1 MAGRDLS
8 AWAAECVRWWRT
20 VWVWWEGNSAVAGRR
35 EVPVDPGAG
44 PVQRFAFELRK
55 LRTEAGGLTYRA
67 MAGRAGYS
75 ITTLSQAAGGE
86 QLPTLPVALAF
97 VQACGG
103 DPAEWEAR
111 WHQAVE
117 EAADF
122 DPDADATAAEPP
134 YRGLAR
140 FETGDSGLF
149 FGRDR
154 LTADLVDLMRRRRFA
169 AVFGPSGIGKSSL
182 LRAGLIPVLRESE
195 DPALRPSAIRILTP
209 GDQLSRTYELLRETS
224 GGGGGTGGGGDTGAG
239 TRTGTGSGSGVGG
252 GTGSRSG
259 PGSGPGLRSGV
270 GTGSDAG
277 FSTGP
282 DSGSG
287 SGPVRGSGAGR
298 TGSGRAG
305 VGPGRGDTLVVVD
318 QFEEVF
324 TLCHDPVERARFIDL
339 LLTARDPGSGLRV
352 LLAVRAD
359 FYGRCAEHRALAEAL
374 GDANLLAGPMTPAEL
389 REVVVKPAAAAGL
402 TVERALTTRLVEEI
416 TDAPGGLPLLSHV
429 LLETWRRRRG
439 KTLTLAGYEAA
450 GGLDGAIAK
459 TAEDV
464 HSRFTDSEAATARR
478 VLLRLISPGD
488 GTPDTRR
495 PAERAELETTGT
507 GREEV
512 ARVLEALTRARL
524 LTLDGPTV
532 DLAHEALIT
541 AWPRLRGWIEE
552 DRDRLRAH
560 RHLTEAARSW
570 EELGHDAGALYRG
583 SRLARA
589 REYFGGPGHTD
600 DLTDQEAAFLAAGLG
615 ALEQEER
622 AKARTTRRLRVL
634 VTSLAGLLALALTA
648 TTVAYW
654 QRQSALDAQ
663 REGLSR
669 QLAAQSAALLD
680 SDTDLASLLAIKAYR
695 TSPTREATRS
705 LYAAAAVPLERRLT
719 GHAET
724 VSALVY
730 SPDGKT
736 LASGAYDGTVR
747 LWDTRTGRTGKVL
760 TGRSDADAPDLV
772 RTVAFAPDGRTLATS
787 HGDDARLWDL
797 DTGRV
802 RDSVALRD
810 PDDDNMA
817 AVGFDRA
824 GRALA
829 VAEGGQVLDV
839 ADGRVVTT
847 LKGPTGLEMAVAF
860 SPDGRTLATS
870 TRDHTA
876 QLWDLATG
884 KVLHTL
890 KSGTGVVSSL
900 AFDSAG
906 KTLAT
911 GTEDGTVHLWDVA
924 DGEQRTT
931 LTSASSR
938 VESMAFAPD
947 GRTLAAGSYDGTVR
961 LWDLAT
967 GRAGTTL
974 TGHTSPVMSVAF
986 DPDGTE
992 LAAGNEADT
1001 FGGGGDV
1008 AVRLWKAGT
1017 NRPRATLDVPGDDL
1031 QSMSFSPDGD
1041 TLVTSSS
1048 TRSDDPRDMRS
1059 TVRLWDTATRRTHAV
1074 LDEGLTH
1081 VGEVVFSPDGRTLAL
1096 TTDIRAQLWD
1106 VRTRRPRIT
1115 LPDHFVNAMVFSPDG
1130 RTLVTV
1136 GDGLRLYD
1144 PRTGRPRAELPK
1156 AEEGSALAF
1165 SPTGEFFA
1173 TTGGQKAEIRLRDP
1187 NTGRVRRTLTEPAAG
1202 AAPAG
1207 ARDDPALM
1215 FRQVES
1221 MAFSPDGRTLASA
1234 EADGTVRLW
1243 DTGTGDLDATLTV
1256 SLSQGPVRLAFSP
1269 DGRTLATAGGGTV
1282 RLWDTT
1288 TRYARETL
1296 PDGGAARLAFSPD
1309 GRTLAV
1315 GDYRDRVRLWDVD
1328 LPLPAEAIDHLCR
1341 AVHRDLT
1348 EQEKALYLPDQEPGV
1363 ACGPDERG

>member
-1 MAGRDLS
+1 M
-8 AWAAECVRWWRT
+8 
-20 VWVWWEGNSAVAGRR
+20 AGRR

-67 MAGRAGYS
+67 MAERAGYS

-97 VQACGG
+97 VRACGG
-103 DPAEWEAR
+103 DPAEWEDR
-111 WHQAVE
+111 WRQAVE
-117 EAADF
+117 EAAAF
-122 DPDADATAAEPP
+122 DPDADEPAAEPP

-195 DPALRPSAIRILTP
+195 EPGLRPSAIRILTP
-209 GDQLSRTYELLRETS
+209 GDQLARTHELLREAS
-224 GGGGGTGGGGDTGAG
+224 GTGGTGSGTGGG
-239 TRTGTGSGSGVGG
+239 TRS
-252 GTGSRSG
+252 
-259 PGSGPGLRSGV
+259 
-270 GTGSDAG
+270 
-277 FSTGP
+277 
-282 DSGSG
+282 
-287 SGPVRGSGAGR
+287 
-298 TGSGRAG
+298 
-305 VGPGRGDTLVVVD
+305 GDTLVVVD

-324 TLCHDPVERARFIDL
+324 TLCHDAAERARFIDL
-339 LLTARDPGSGLRV
+339 LLTAREPDSGLRV

-374 GDANLLAGPMTPAEL
+374 GDANLLAGPMSPAEL

-560 RHLTEAARSW
+560 RQLTEAARSW
-570 EELGHDAGALYRG
+570 EELGRDAGALYRG
-583 SRLARA
+583 SRLATA

-622 AKARTTRRLRVL
+622 AKVRTTRRLRVL
-634 VTSLAGLLALALTA
+634 VTSLACLLALALTA

-719 GHAET
+719 GHTGT

-730 SPDGKT
+730 SSDGRT
-736 LASGAYDGTVR
+736 LASGGYDGAIR
-747 LWDTRTGRTGKVL
+747 LWDTRTGRTSKVL
-760 TGRSDADAPDLV
+760 ARRADADESDLV
-772 RTVAFAPDGRTLATS
+772 RTLAFGPDGRTLATS
-787 HGDDARLWDL
+787 HNDDARLWDL

-802 RDSVALRD
+802 RDSVALRK

-817 AVGFDRA
+817 AVGYDRS

-839 ADGRVVTT
+839 ADGRAVTT

-911 GTEDGTVHLWDVA
+911 GTEDGTVHMWDVA
-924 DGEQRTT
+924 DGTQRTT

-947 GRTLAAGSYDGTVR
+947 GATLAAGSYDGTVR

-986 DPDGTE
+986 APDGDE

-1001 FGGGGDV
+1001 FGGGGGDV
-1008 AVRLWKAGT
+1008 AIRLWKAGT
-1017 NRPRATLDVPGDDL
+1017 NRPRATLDVPGGDM

-1041 TLVTSSS
+1041 TLATSSV
-1048 TRSDDPRDMRS
+1048 TRTEDPRDMRS
-1059 TVRLWDTATRRTHAV
+1059 TVRLWDTVTRRTRAV
-1074 LDEGLTH
+1074 LDDGLTR

-1096 TTDIRAQLWD
+1096 TSDIRAQLWD

-1136 GDGLRLYD
+1136 GDGLHLYD
-1144 PRTGRPRAELPK
+1144 ARTGRPRAELPK
-1156 AEEGSALAF
+1156 AEENSALAF
-1165 SPTGEFFA
+1165 SPTGELFA

-1187 NTGRVRRTLTEPAAG
+1187 DTGRVRRTLREPAGSAT
-1202 AAPAG
+1202 PEG
-1207 ARDDPALM
+1207 ARDDPLLM

-1256 SLSQGPVRLAFSP
+1256 SLTQGPVELAFSP
-1269 DGRTLATAGGGTV
+1269 DGRTLATAGGSAV

-1288 TRYARETL
+1288 TRYVRETL
-1296 PDGGAARLAFSPD
+1296 PGGGAARLAFSPD

-1315 GDYRDRVRLWDVD
+1315 GDYGDRLRLWDVD
-1328 LPLPAEAIDHLCR
+1328 LPLPTEAIADLCR

-1348 EQEKALYLPDQEPGV
+1348 QQERALYLPDQEPGG
-1363 ACGPDERG
+1363 ACG

>member
-1 MAGRDLS
+1 MCS
-8 AWAAECVRWWRT
+8 
-20 VWVWWEGNSAVAGRR
+20 EGNSAVAGRR

-97 VQACGG
+97 VRACGG

-117 EAADF
+117 EAAAF
-122 DPDADATAAEPP
+122 DPDGDETAAEPP

-182 LRAGLIPVLRESE
+182 LRAGLIPVLRQSE
-195 DPALRPSAIRILTP
+195 EPGLRPSAIRILTP
-209 GDQLSRTYELLRETS
+209 GDHLARTHELLREAS
-224 GGGGGTGGGGDTGAG
+224 GGGTGGG
-239 TRTGTGSGSGVGG
+239 
-252 GTGSRSG
+252 
-259 PGSGPGLRSGV
+259 
-270 GTGSDAG
+270 
-277 FSTGP
+277 
-282 DSGSG
+282 
-287 SGPVRGSGAGR
+287 
-298 TGSGRAG
+298 
-305 VGPGRGDTLVVVD
+305 GDTLVVVD

-324 TLCHDPVERARFIDL
+324 TLCHDAAERARFIDL
-339 LLTARDPGSGLRV
+339 LLTAREPASGLRV

-374 GDANLLAGPMTPAEL
+374 GHANLLAGPMSPAEL

-464 HSRFTDSEAATARR
+464 HAGFTVSEAATARR

-560 RHLTEAARSW
+560 RQLTEAARSW
-570 EELGHDAGALYRG
+570 EELGRDAGALYRG
-583 SRLARA
+583 SRLVRA
-589 REYFGGPGHTD
+589 REYFAGPGHTD

-615 ALEQEER
+615 ALEEEER

-634 VTSLAGLLALALTA
+634 VTSLACLLALALTA
-648 TTVAYW
+648 TAVAYW

-719 GHAET
+719 GHTGT

-736 LASGAYDGTVR
+736 LAGGGYDGTVR
-747 LWDTRTGRTGKVL
+747 LWDTGTGRTRKVL
-760 TGRSDADAPDLV
+760 AGRADADDPDLV
-772 RTVAFAPDGRTLATS
+772 RTVAFGPDGRTLATS
-787 HGDDARLWDL
+787 HNDDARLWDL

-802 RDSVALRD
+802 RDTVALRK

-817 AVGFDRA
+817 AVGFDRS

-829 VAEGGQVLDV
+829 VAESGQVRDV
-839 ADGRVVTT
+839 ATGRVTTT

-870 TRDHTA
+870 TRDRTA
-876 QLWDLATG
+876 QLWDLRTG
-884 KVLHTL
+884 KVLATL
-890 KSGTGVVSSL
+890 RSSTGVVSSL
-900 AFDSAG
+900 AFDAAG

-924 DGEQRTT
+924 DGSRRTT

-947 GRTLAAGSYDGTVR
+947 GTTLAAGSYDGTVR
-961 LWDLAT
+961 LWDPAT
-967 GRAGTTL
+967 GRARSTL

-986 DPDGTE
+986 APDGRE
-992 LAAGNEADT
+992 LAAGNEADV
-1001 FGGGGDV
+1001 FGGGDV
-1008 AVRLWKAGT
+1008 AVRLWKVGT
-1017 NRPRATLDVPGDDL
+1017 DRPRATLRVPGGDL
-1031 QSMSFSPDGD
+1031 RSVAYSPDGD
-1041 TLVTSSS
+1041 TMATSSL
-1048 TRSDDPRDMRS
+1048 RMSDDPRDETGS
-1059 TVRLWDTATRRTHAV
+1059 VRLWDTATRRTRAV

-1081 VGEVVFSPDGRTLAL
+1081 VEEVHFSPDGRTLAL
-1096 TTDIRAQLWD
+1096 SDDAGAELWD
-1106 VRTRRPRIT
+1106 VRTRRPRVT
-1115 LPDHFVNAMVFSPDG
+1115 LPARFVNGMAFSPDG

-1136 GDGLRLYD
+1136 GDGLVLWD
-1144 PRTGRPRAELPK
+1144 PRTGRPRVELPK
-1156 AEEGSALAF
+1156 AEEGSPVAF
-1165 SPTGEFFA
+1165 SPTGELFA
-1173 TTGGQKAEIRLRDP
+1173 TTGGQEAEIRLRDP
-1187 NTGRVRRTLTEPAAG
+1187 ATGRVVRRLTEPAGG
-1202 AAPAG
+1202 AASEE
-1207 ARDDPALM
+1207 ARNDPVMM

-1221 MAFSPDGRTLASA
+1221 MAFSPDGRILASA
-1234 EADGTVRLW
+1234 ESDGTVRLW
-1243 DTGTGDLDATLTV
+1243 DTATGDLDATLTV
-1256 SLSQGPVRLAFSP
+1256 SLTQGPVTVAFSP
-1269 DGRTLATAGGGTV
+1269 DGRTLATAGGSTV

-1288 TRYARETL
+1288 TRYVRATL
-1296 PDGGAARLAFSPD
+1296 PGGGGARLAFSPD
-1309 GRTLAV
+1309 GRTLVV
-1315 GDYRDRVRLWDVD
+1315 GDQGDRLRLWDVD
-1328 LPLPAEAIDHLCR
+1328 LPLPAEVIDHICR

-1348 EQEKALYLPDQEPGV
+1348 QQERALYLPDQEPGRV
-1363 ACGPDERG
+1363 C

>member
-1 MAGRDLS
+1 M
-8 AWAAECVRWWRT
+8 
-20 VWVWWEGNSAVAGRR
+20 AGRR

-67 MAGRAGYS
+67 MAEQAGYS

-97 VQACGG
+97 VRACGG
-103 DPAEWEAR
+103 DPAEWEIR

-117 EAADF
+117 EAAAF
-122 DPDADATAAEPP
+122 DPENDGAGAEPP

-140 FETGDSGLF
+140 FETDDSGLF

-154 LTADLVDLMRRRRFA
+154 LTADLVDLVRRRRFA

-195 DPALRPSAIRILTP
+195 EPDLRPSAIRILTP
-209 GDQLSRTYELLRETS
+209 GDQLSRTHELLRE
-224 GGGGGTGGGGDTGAG
+224 
-239 TRTGTGSGSGVGG
+239 
-252 GTGSRSG
+252 
-259 PGSGPGLRSGV
+259 GSGPGD
-270 GTGSDAG
+270 GTG
-277 FSTGP
+277 TG
-282 DSGSG
+282 
-287 SGPVRGSGAGR
+287 
-298 TGSGRAG
+298 TGDR
-305 VGPGRGDTLVVVD
+305 LVVVD

-324 TLCHDPVERARFIDL
+324 TLCHDPAERARFIDL
-339 LLTARDPGSGLRV
+339 LLTARDPENRLRV
-352 LLAVRAD
+352 LVAVRAD
-359 FYGRCAEHRALAEAL
+359 FYGRCAEHRELAEAL
-374 GDANLLAGPMTPAEL
+374 GDANLLAGPMSSTEL

-464 HSRFTDSEAATARR
+464 HSRFTEGEAATARR

-495 PAERAELETTGT
+495 PADRAELETTGT

-512 ARVLEALTRARL
+512 AQVLEALTRARL

-532 DLAHEALIT
+532 EVAHEALLT

-560 RHLTEAARSW
+560 RQLTEAARAW
-570 EELGHDAGALYRG
+570 EELGRDAGALYRG
-583 SRLARA
+583 SRLVTA
-589 REYFGGPGHTD
+589 REYFAGPRHTD
-600 DLTDQEAAFLAAGLG
+600 DLTDQEAAFLTEGLAALD
-615 ALEQEER
+615 QEER
-622 AKARTTRRLRVL
+622 ARARTTRRLRVL
-634 VTSLAGLLALALTA
+634 VTSLACLLALALTA

-663 REGLSR
+663 RAGLSR

-719 GHAET
+719 GHTGT
-724 VSALVY
+724 VSALTY

-736 LASGAYDGTVR
+736 LASGSFDGTVR
-747 LWDTRTGRTGKVL
+747 LWDPATGRTRKVL
-760 TGRSDADAPDLV
+760 AGRADADGPDLV
-772 RTVAFAPDGRTLATS
+772 RTVAFGRDGRTFATS
-787 HGDDARLWDL
+787 HGDDARLWNL

-802 RDSVALRD
+802 RASVAVRD

-817 AVGFDRA
+817 AVGFDHD

-829 VAEGGQVLDV
+829 VTEAGQVLDV
-839 ADGRVVTT
+839 ATGRVATT
-847 LKGPTGLEMAVAF
+847 LQGPTGLEMAVAF

-876 QLWDLATG
+876 HLWDLDTG
-884 KVLHTL
+884 RVLFTL
-890 KSGTGVVSSL
+890 KSSTGVVSSL
-900 AFDSAG
+900 AFDSDG
-906 KTLAT
+906 KNLAT

-924 DGEQRTT
+924 DGKQRTT

-938 VESMAFAPD
+938 VESMAFDPD

-961 LWDLAT
+961 LWDLST
-967 GRAGTTL
+967 GRADTTL
-974 TGHTSPVMSVAF
+974 TGHTRPVMSVAF
-986 DPDGTE
+986 DPDGNE
-992 LAAGNEADT
+992 LATGNEADS
-1001 FGGGGDV
+1001 FGGGDV
-1008 AVRLWKAGT
+1008 GVRLWNVGT
-1017 NRPRATLDVPGDDL
+1017 NRPRATLDVPGGDL
-1031 QSMSFSPDGD
+1031 QSVTFSPDGD
-1041 TLVTSSS
+1041 TFATSSVRMS
-1048 TRSDDPRDMRS
+1048 ADFRDTTAS
-1059 TVRLWDTATRRTHAV
+1059 VRLWDTATRRTRAV
-1074 LDEGLTH
+1074 IDKGLTH
-1081 VGEVVFSPDGRTLAL
+1081 AGPVLFSPDGRTLAL
-1096 TTDIRAQLWD
+1096 TDDARAQLWD
-1106 VRTRRPRIT
+1106 VRTRRQRIT
-1115 LPDHFVNAMVFSPDG
+1115 LPGRFVNGMAFSPDG

-1136 GDGLRLYD
+1136 GDGLVLWD
-1144 PRTGRPRAELPK
+1144 TGTGRPRVELPK
-1156 AEEGSALAF
+1156 AEEGSPLAF
-1165 SPTGEFFA
+1165 SPTGDVFA
-1173 TTGGQKAEIRLRDP
+1173 TTGGEEGEIRLRDP
-1187 NTGRVRRTLTEPAAG
+1187 ATGRVRSTLTEPDGRPTPEG
-1202 AAPAG
+1202 AQ
-1207 ARDDPALM
+1207 DDPFRW

-1221 MAFSPDGRTLASA
+1221 MAFGPDGRTLASA
-1234 EADGTVRLW
+1234 NSDGTVRLW
-1243 DTGTGDLDATLTV
+1243 NTGTGDLDATLTV
-1256 SLSQGPVRLAFSP
+1256 SLTEGPVALAFSP
-1269 DGRTLATAGGGTV
+1269 DGRTLATAAGSTV

-1288 TRYARETL
+1288 TRYARATF
-1296 PDGGAARLAFSPD
+1296 PGGGSARLAFSPD

-1315 GDYRDRVRLWDVD
+1315 GDHADRLRLWDAA
-1328 LPLPAEAIDHLCR
+1328 LPLPAEAVTGICR
-1341 AVHRDLT
+1341 AVHRELT
-1348 EQEKALYLPDQEPGV
+1348 RQERALYLPDQESGGV
-1363 ACGPDERG
+1363 C

>member
-1 MAGRDLS
+1 MAGRDLP
-8 AWAAECVRWWRT
+8 ARAAGCVRWWRT
-20 VWVWWEGNSAVAGRR
+20 VWVCSEGNSAVAGRR

-97 VQACGG
+97 VRACGG

-117 EAADF
+117 EAAAF
-122 DPDADATAAEPP
+122 DPDGDETAAEPP

-182 LRAGLIPVLRESE
+182 LRAGLIPVLRQSE
-195 DPALRPSAIRILTP
+195 EPGLRPSAIRILTP
-209 GDQLSRTYELLRETS
+209 GDHLARTHELLREAS
-224 GGGGGTGGGGDTGAG
+224 GGGTGGGGG
-239 TRTGTGSGSGVGG
+239 
-252 GTGSRSG
+252 
-259 PGSGPGLRSGV
+259 
-270 GTGSDAG
+270 
-277 FSTGP
+277 
-282 DSGSG
+282 
-287 SGPVRGSGAGR
+287 
-298 TGSGRAG
+298 
-305 VGPGRGDTLVVVD
+305 GDTLVVVD

-324 TLCHDPVERARFIDL
+324 TLCHDAAERARFIDL
-339 LLTARDPGSGLRV
+339 LLTAREPASGLRV

-374 GDANLLAGPMTPAEL
+374 GDANLLAGPMSPAEL

-402 TVERALTTRLVEEI
+402 TVERALTTRLVEDI

-464 HSRFTDSEAATARR
+464 HAGFTASEAATARR

-507 GREEV
+507 GQEEV

-560 RHLTEAARSW
+560 RQLTEAARSW
-570 EELGHDAGALYRG
+570 EELGRDVGALYRG
-583 SRLARA
+583 SRLVRA
-589 REYFGGPGHTD
+589 REYFAGPGHTD

-622 AKARTTRRLRVL
+622 VKARTTRRLRVL
-634 VTSLAGLLALALTA
+634 VTSLACLLALALTA
-648 TTVAYW
+648 TAVAYW

-719 GHAET
+719 GHTGT

-730 SPDGKT
+730 SPDGRT
-736 LASGAYDGTVR
+736 LATGSHDGTVR
-747 LWDTRTGRTGKVL
+747 LWDRATGRTRKVL
-760 TGRSDADAPDLV
+760 S
-772 RTVAFAPDGRTLATS
+772 GRTDEDGPDVVRSVAYSAGGKTLAV
-787 HGDDARLWDL
+787 GGGEEARLRDAV
-797 DTGRV
+797 TGRV
-802 RDSVALRD
+802 RDSLKVRVTEENSLAS
-810 PDDDNMA
+810 
-817 AVGFDRA
+817 VGFDRE

-829 VAEGGQVLDV
+829 VRENGQVLDV
-839 ADGRVVTT
+839 ATGRVATT

-876 QLWDLATG
+876 QLWDLDTG
-884 KVLHTL
+884 RVLFTL
-890 KSGTGVVSSL
+890 KSSTGVVSSL
-900 AFDSAG
+900 AFDRDG

-924 DGEQRTT
+924 DGKQRTT

-938 VESMAFAPD
+938 VESMAFDPD

-961 LWDLAT
+961 LWDLDT
-967 GRAGTTL
+967 GRADATF

-986 DPDGTE
+986 SPDGDD
-992 LAAGNEADT
+992 LVAGNEA
-1001 FGGGGDV
+1001 GDFV
-1008 AVRLWKAGT
+1008 GAGEASVRLWNVAT
-1017 NRPRATLDVPGDDL
+1017 NRPRATMTVPGGRL
-1031 QSMSFSPDGD
+1031 MSVAFSPDGD
-1041 TLVTSSS
+1041 TIATASVLMTSDFR
-1048 TRSDDPRDMRS
+1048 TPG
-1059 TVRLWDTATRRTHAV
+1059 TVRLWDTATRRLRAKLGQDMDYLESV
-1074 LDEGLTH
+1074 L
-1081 VGEVVFSPDGRTLAL
+1081 FSPDGRTLAV
-1096 TTDIRAQLWD
+1096 TGSPEGQLWD
-1106 VRTRRPRIT
+1106 VATRRLRT
-1115 LPDHFVNAMVFSPDG
+1115 SLPTRFHNGMVFSPDG
-1130 RTLVTV
+1130 GTLVSV
-1136 GDGLRLYD
+1136 GDGLVLWD
-1144 PRTGRPRAELPK
+1144 ARTGRARVKFPK
-1156 AEEGSALAF
+1156 DDQSSLLAF
-1165 SPTGEFFA
+1165 SPTGEVFA
-1173 TTGGQKAEIRLRDP
+1173 TAGGQEGAIKLRDP
-1187 NTGRVRRTLTEPAAG
+1187 ATGRVRATLTEPAGRATPKG
-1202 AAPAG
+1202 EEEERG
-1207 ARDDPALM
+1207 MM
-1215 FRQVES
+1215 FRQVET

-1234 EADGTVRLW
+1234 NVDGRVRLW
-1243 DTGTGDLDATLTV
+1243 NTADGHLDATLTV
-1256 SLSQGPVRLAFSP
+1256 SLSTSQVELAFSP
-1269 DGRTLATAGGGTV
+1269 DGRTLAIAAGGAV
-1282 RLWDTT
+1282 RLWDTP
-1288 TRYARETL
+1288 TRYARATL
-1296 PDGGAARLAFSPD
+1296 TGTGEGATTLAFSPD
-1309 GRTLAV
+1309 GRTLAA
-1315 GDYRDRVRLWDVD
+1315 GDYDGRLHLWDAA
-1328 LPLPAEAIDHLCR
+1328 LPLPAEAITHMCR

-1348 EQEKALYLPDQEPGV
+1348 QQERALYLPDQESGRV
-1363 ACGPDERG
+1363 C

>member
-1 MAGRDLS
+1 M
-8 AWAAECVRWWRT
+8 
-20 VWVWWEGNSAVAGRR
+20 AGRR

-67 MAGRAGYS
+67 MAERAGYS

-86 QLPTLPVALAF
+86 QLPTLPVTLAF
-97 VQACGG
+97 VRACGG

-111 WHQAVE
+111 WQQAVE
-117 EAADF
+117 EAAAF
-122 DPDADATAAEPP
+122 DPDGDETAAEPP

-182 LRAGLIPVLRESE
+182 LRAGLIPVLRQSE
-195 DPALRPSAIRILTP
+195 EPDLRPSAIRILTP
-209 GDQLSRTYELLRETS
+209 GDQLARTHELLREACD
-224 GGGGGTGGGGDTGAG
+224 GGGDTGG
-239 TRTGTGSGSGVGG
+239 
-252 GTGSRSG
+252 
-259 PGSGPGLRSGV
+259 
-270 GTGSDAG
+270 D
-277 FSTGP
+277 
-282 DSGSG
+282 
-287 SGPVRGSGAGR
+287 
-298 TGSGRAG
+298 
-305 VGPGRGDTLVVVD
+305 GDTLVVVD

-324 TLCHDPVERARFIDL
+324 TLCHDVAERARFIDL
-339 LLTARDPGSGLRV
+339 LLTAREPDSGLRV

-374 GDANLLAGPMTPAEL
+374 GDANLLAGPMSPAEL

-464 HSRFTDSEAATARR
+464 HGRFTESEAATARR

-560 RHLTEAARSW
+560 RQLTEAARSW
-570 EELGHDAGALYRG
+570 EELGRDAGALYRG
-583 SRLARA
+583 SRLATA
-589 REYFGGPGHTD
+589 REHFAGPGHTD
-600 DLTDQEAAFLAAGLG
+600 DLTDQEAAFLAAGLD

-634 VTSLAGLLALALTA
+634 VTSLACLLALALTA

-719 GHAET
+719 GHTGT

-736 LASGAYDGTVR
+736 LASGGFDGTVR
-747 LWDTRTGRTGKVL
+747 LWDPATGRTRKVL
-760 TGRSDADAPDLV
+760 AGRADAEDPDLV

-802 RDSVALRD
+802 RATVALRK

-829 VAEGGQVLDV
+829 VAEGGQVLNV

-884 KVLHTL
+884 KVLSTV

-900 AFDSAG
+900 AFDTTG

-924 DGEQRTT
+924 DGRQRTT

-967 GRAGTTL
+967 GRADTTL

-986 DPDGTE
+986 APDGGG
-992 LAAGNEADT
+992 LVAGNEADT

-1008 AVRLWKAGT
+1008 AIRLWKVGT
-1017 NRPRATLDVPGDDL
+1017 NRPRATLDVPGGDM

-1041 TLVTSSS
+1041 TLATSSV
-1048 TRSDDPRDMRS
+1048 TRTEDPRDMRS
-1059 TVRLWDTATRRTHAV
+1059 TVRLWDTGTRRTRAV
-1074 LDEGLTH
+1074 LDDGPNR

-1096 TTDIRAQLWD
+1096 TSDIRAQLWD

-1115 LPDHFVNAMVFSPDG
+1115 LPDYFVNAMVFSPDG

-1136 GDGLRLYD
+1136 GDGLHLYD
-1144 PRTGRPRAELPK
+1144 ARTGRPRAQLPK
-1156 AEEGSALAF
+1156 AEENSALAF
-1165 SPTGEFFA
+1165 SPTGELFA
-1173 TTGGQKAEIRLRDP
+1173 TSGGQKAEIRLRDP
-1187 NTGRVRRTLTEPAAG
+1187 DTGRVRRTLREPVGSAT
-1202 AAPAG
+1202 PEG
-1207 ARDDPALM
+1207 ARDDPLLM

-1256 SLSQGPVRLAFSP
+1256 SLTQGPVELAFSP
-1269 DGRTLATAGGGTV
+1269 DGRTLATAGDGAV
-1282 RLWDTT
+1282 RLWDTA
-1288 TRYARETL
+1288 TRYVRETL
-1296 PDGGAARLAFSPD
+1296 PGGDAARLAFSPD

-1315 GDYRDRVRLWDVD
+1315 GDHGDRLRLWDVD
-1328 LPLPAEAIDHLCR
+1328 LPLPTDAIADLCR

-1348 EQEKALYLPDQEPGV
+1348 QQERALYLPDQESGG
-1363 ACGPDERG
+1363 ACG

>member
-1 MAGRDLS
+1 M
-8 AWAAECVRWWRT
+8 
-20 VWVWWEGNSAVAGRR
+20 AGRR

-67 MAGRAGYS
+67 MAERAGYS

-97 VQACGG
+97 VRACGG
-103 DPAEWEAR
+103 DPAEWEVR

-117 EAADF
+117 EAAAF
-122 DPDADATAAEPP
+122 DPDADETAAEPP

-195 DPALRPSAIRILTP
+195 EPGLRPSAIRILTP
-209 GDQLSRTYELLRETS
+209 GDQLARTHELLREVS
-224 GGGGGTGGGGDTGAG
+224 GGGGTGGGTGG
-239 TRTGTGSGSGVGG
+239 
-252 GTGSRSG
+252 
-259 PGSGPGLRSGV
+259 
-270 GTGSDAG
+270 
-277 FSTGP
+277 
-282 DSGSG
+282 
-287 SGPVRGSGAGR
+287 
-298 TGSGRAG
+298 
-305 VGPGRGDTLVVVD
+305 GDTLVVVD

-324 TLCHDPVERARFIDL
+324 TLCHDPAERARFIDL
-339 LLTARDPGSGLRV
+339 LLTAREPGSGLQV

-374 GDANLLAGPMTPAEL
+374 GDANLLAGPMSPAEL

-402 TVERALTTRLVEEI
+402 TVERSLTTRLVEEI

-439 KTLTLAGYEAA
+439 KTLTLAGYDAA

-464 HSRFTDSEAATARR
+464 HSRFTESEAATARR

-495 PAERAELETTGT
+495 PAERAELETTGA

-560 RHLTEAARSW
+560 RQLTEAARSW
-570 EELGHDAGALYRG
+570 EELGRDAGALYRG

-589 REYFGGPGHTD
+589 REYFAGPGHTD
-600 DLTDQEAAFLAAGLG
+600 DLTDQEADFLAAGIG

-634 VTSLAGLLALALTA
+634 VSSLACLLALALTA
-648 TTVAYW
+648 TAVAYW

-719 GHAET
+719 GHSAT

-736 LASGAYDGTVR
+736 LASGGFDGTVR
-747 LWDTRTGRTGKVL
+747 LWDTGTGRTRKVL
-760 TGRSDADAPDLV
+760 AGRADADDPDLV
-772 RTVAFAPDGRTLATS
+772 RTVAFGPDGRTLATS

-802 RDSVALRD
+802 RATVALRE
-810 PDDDNMA
+810 PEEDNMA
-817 AVGFDRA
+817 AVGFDHA

-839 ADGRVVTT
+839 ADGRVATT

-860 SPDGRTLATS
+860 GPDGRTLATS
-870 TRDHTA
+870 TRDRTA
-876 QLWDLATG
+876 QLWDLDTG

-890 KSGTGVVSSL
+890 KSSTGVVSSL

-924 DGEQRTT
+924 DGKQRTT

-967 GRAGTTL
+967 GRADTTL

-986 DPDGTE
+986 DPGGRE
-992 LAAGNEADT
+992 LATGNEADT
-1001 FGGGGDV
+1001 FGGGDV
-1008 AVRLWKAGT
+1008 GIRLWKVGA
-1017 NRPRATLDVPGDDL
+1017 NRPRATLDVPGGDL
-1031 QSMSFSPDGD
+1031 QSVSFSPDGD
-1041 TLVTSSS
+1041 TLATSSV
-1048 TRSDDPRDMRS
+1048 RMSDDPWDMTG
-1059 TVRLWDTATRRTHAV
+1059 TVRLWDTATRRTRAV
-1074 LDEGLTH
+1074 LDEGPTH
-1081 VGEVVFSPDGRTLAL
+1081 VGEVSFSPDGRTLAL
-1096 TTDIRAQLWD
+1096 TADSRAQLWD
-1106 VRTRRPRIT
+1106 VRTRRQRLT
-1115 LPDHFVNAMVFSPDG
+1115 LPGRFVNGMVFSPDG

-1136 GDGLRLYD
+1136 GEGLVLWD

-1156 AEEGSALAF
+1156 AEEGAPLAF
-1165 SPTGEFFA
+1165 SPTGEVFA
-1173 TTGGQKAEIRLRDP
+1173 TTGGQEGEIRLRDP
-1187 NTGRVRRTLTEPAAG
+1187 ATGRVRRTLTEPAGSAT
-1202 AAPAG
+1202 PAG
-1207 ARDDPALM
+1207 ARDDPAMM

-1234 EADGTVRLW
+1234 GFDGTVRLW
-1243 DTGTGDLDATLTV
+1243 DTGTGDLDATLGV
-1256 SLSQGPVRLAFSP
+1256 SLTQGPVALAFSP
-1269 DGRTLATAGGGTV
+1269 DGRTLATAGDGTV

-1288 TRYARETL
+1288 TRYARATF
-1296 PDGGAARLAFSPD
+1296 PGGAARLAFSPD

-1315 GDYRDRVRLWDVD
+1315 GDHGDRLRLWDVD
-1328 LPLPAEAIDHLCR
+1328 LPLPAEAVDDICR
-1341 AVHRDLT
+1341 AVHRDLSR
-1348 EQEKALYLPDQEPGV
+1348 QEKALYLPDGESGG
-1363 ACGPDERG
+1363 ACGAATSSGG